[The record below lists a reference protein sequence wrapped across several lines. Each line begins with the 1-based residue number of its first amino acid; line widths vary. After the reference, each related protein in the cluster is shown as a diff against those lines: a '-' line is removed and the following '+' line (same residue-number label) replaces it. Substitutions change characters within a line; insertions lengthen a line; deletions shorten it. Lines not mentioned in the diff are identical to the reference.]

1 MTKKQFEVQYDGW
14 RYFHVADT
22 INERCIARLDT
33 KSDADA
39 YLEIVEFYEEL
50 SEENEELKKE
60 NKELQITKKFLKEQ
74 CSHTTNEHKNHYS
87 INHCRCTADDFI
99 HELRKGYKVLEK
111 GNKELKKRVS
121 DLQKENYGN
130 IDGVAF
136 YQEENASLCEKI
148 SDLECENEDLKK
160 ENKELKTSKEYWR
173 EKCLSKDSYNK
184 LYHKAPIWF
193 TQSAK
198 LTDKQANEI
207 AEAINQSLK
216 ERRIKE

>member
-1 MTKKQFEVQYDGW
+1 MTEYERFIKIHIGTPYEYVIKDINNNKTYGMFKGDDKAVIQLLK
-14 RYFHVADT
+14 T
-22 INERCIARLDT
+22 INELN
-33 KSDADA
+33 
-39 YLEIVEFYEEL
+39 
-50 SEENEELKKE
+50 EENEGLKHHISELQGQNEILTKE
-60 NKELQITKKFLKEQ
+60 N
-74 CSHTTNEHKNHYS
+74 
-87 INHCRCTADDFI
+87 
-99 HELRKGYKVLEK
+99 EK
-111 GNKELKKRVS
+111 LKKRLS

-136 YQEENASLCEKI
+136 YQEENATLCEKI
-148 SDLECENEDLKK
+148 SDLKYENEKLKK

-216 ERRIKE
+216 ERRIKK